1 VNGLEVDAL
10 ELIVLALASYRITRF
25 LVRDSLIGFGPDSG
39 SAMSVRVDRFAY
51 FSTTDAGPDGT
62 DRSWLRGKIGDLLTC
77 MWCLGFW
84 VSAAVYLVWIGTA
97 PVLEPADWSR
107 AWEAWNLTAQDVVAI
122 FAIAGAQGYVS
133 SRINA

>member
-1 VNGLEVDAL
+1 VSGLDLDAL
-10 ELIVLALASYRITRF
+10 ELVVLALAAYRITRF

-51 FSTTDAGPDGT
+51 FGAADDGPDGT
-62 DRSWLRGKIGDLLTC
+62 DRSWLRGKIGDLVTC

-84 VSAAVYLVWIGTA
+84 VSAAVYLVWTGTA
-97 PVLEPADWSR
+97 PVLEPADWAR

-122 FAIAGAQGYVS
+122 FAVAGAQGYIS